1 MRINIGHYIEKLDFF
16 HEYKIEN
23 YEYKTVLVALVKD

>member
-16 HEYKIEN
+16 SW
-23 YEYKTVLVALVKD
+23 V